1 MQIKKFKDALA
12 KYGMDRCSI
21 GKDKA
26 KGLEEKELLALA
38 SIDLISKDL
47 LPVPSPKEEKV
58 RELVEASKSSSFSRD
73 GGKFEVKEGKAM
85 VAA

>member
-12 KYGMDRCSI
+12 KYGTERCSV
-21 GKDKA
+21 GKSKA

-47 LPVPSPKEEKV
+47 LPIPSPKEEKA
-58 RELVEASKSSSFSRD
+58 RELVPLSRD

>member
-12 KYGMDRCSI
+12 KHGTERCSI
-21 GKDKA
+21 GKA
-26 KGLEEKELLALA
+26 KGLEEKELLALL

-47 LPVPSPKEEKV
+47 LPIPSPKEEKEP
-58 RELVEASKSSSFSRD
+58 ELVVAAKSSSFSRD
-73 GGKFEVKEGKAM
+73 GSKIVAQEGNAM

>member
-12 KYGMDRCSI
+12 KHGTERCSLAP
-21 GKDKA
+21 A

-47 LPVPSPKEEKV
+47 VPLSSPEEEKV
-58 RELVEASKSSSFSRD
+58 QELVGAAKSSSFSRD
-73 GGKFEVKEGKAM
+73 ESKVEQLKEGNAM